1 MDMPPVILASASP
14 RRRDLLQ
21 QLGIEP
27 AAVISAD
34 IDETPQRG
42 ELPGPYA
49 VRMARE
55 KAMAVEWPDDLP
67 SNAVIL
73 AGDTV
78 VACGRRI
85 LPKAETEDEARAC
98 LALLSGRRHR
108 VLGGVALRFAQGIV
122 GRFGFLEVLARGF
135 NLLHGILHDGT
146 LWVRIGKE
154 AHVVFQLGELL
165 AGLLHGLARIHGL
178 LVFLAVGFLR
188 SARFALLVA
197 HRVKERVARRPEL
210 VPGLVRIL
218 AGYKTRFLPFGLQAL

>member
-1 MDMPPVILASASP
+1 MMDMPPVILASASP

-42 ELPGPYA
+42 EMPGPYA

-67 SNAVIL
+67 SSAVIL

-85 LPKAETEDEARAC
+85 LPKAETEDEARTC

-108 VLGGVALRFAQGIV
+108 VLGGIALRSRDGRLQSRLVKSTVIFKRLSRQDIDEYITTKDWQGKAGGYAIQGPAAAYIRHIDGSYSNIV
-122 GRFGFLEVLARGF
+122 GFSLYDISAMLRG
-135 NLLHGILHDGT
+135 
-146 LWVRIGKE
+146 IG
-154 AHVVFQLGELL
+154 
-165 AGLLHGLARIHGL
+165 
-178 LVFLAVGFLR
+178 
-188 SARFALLVA
+188 
-197 HRVKERVARRPEL
+197 
-210 VPGLVRIL
+210 
-218 AGYKTRFLPFGLQAL
+218 